1 MSLFHKPPLVYIGF
15 CTGHVGGVQLA
26 GKLTA
31 AWVGSAEEAHP
42 ESKIQRG
49 RDHKINDF
57 HVVVFHEFELRVKLA
72 K

>member
-26 GKLTA
+26 SKLTA

-49 RDHKINDF
+49 RDHKN
-57 HVVVFHEFELRVKLA
+57 
-72 K
+72 

>member
-26 GKLTA
+26 SKLTA
-31 AWVGSAEEAHP
+31 AWVVSAEEAHP

-49 RDHKINDF
+49 RDHKN
-57 HVVVFHEFELRVKLA
+57 
-72 K
+72 